1 MAKKPIFNNLLVT
14 KLFKEYIHHKKDLK
28 LRDKILKLTLPLIE
42 ASLSRQGMFRS
53 KDDIRQ
59 ECILKVLQAIPKF
72 NPKRGHAF
80 GFMWA
85 TICNQSKTINKRLHR
100 PTSSLSTDESAQKE
114 AEANGKDVFQT
125 PENQHVLNLISEAV
139 IEAFDTNGFV
149 APKRGLHRKA
159 CRQIQKAMASG
170 EFFFDK
176 KTTIRGLREL
186 GLEKKDIQHYCQY
199 SLVVVR
205 TKLLEAHENATTI
218 SHPKIGKTMLTLAQV
233 ESDAG

>member
-176 KTTIRGLREL
+176 QKDHHSWLAGVGLGEER
-186 GLEKKDIQHYCQY
+186 YPA
-199 SLVVVR
+199 
-205 TKLLEAHENATTI
+205 LLSVFTSRSPYETVGSTRKRDHDQPSQNR
-218 SHPKIGKTMLTLAQV
+218 
-233 ESDAG
+233 